1 MPKEEKNPTYYS
13 VHVTSKKWDE
23 RVDWM
28 KGLIIKTAKKG
39 HFETAKT
46 GMGILFNP
54 TLSPTIS
61 LAASYYN
68 ESQLL

>member
-1 MPKEEKNPTYYS
+1 MQ
-13 VHVTSKKWDE
+13 
-23 RVDWM
+23 VDWM

-68 ESQLL
+68 ESQLLWKKYRRRQDSEREFLF

>member
-1 MPKEEKNPTYYS
+1 MQ
-13 VHVTSKKWDE
+13 
-23 RVDWM
+23 VDWM